1 MPRKSRRKTQPT
13 PEPTGPVPIS
23 DVIAEV
29 KDRFP
34 EAFAAGEAAKQ
45 EANPKATAQPPVD
58 PPPAPDAPPFDPT
71 PPRVKSWGETVR
83 PWESYPTAGLERV
96 EVKSP
101 DMTGIRFS
109 ENRKRTTAEKAEMEA
124 AGLRFW
130 NQPESWLEKAT
141 PEARDRTKAMARSF
155 AERRM
160 AEDKEKEMGR

>member
-1 MPRKSRRKTQPT
+1 MPRKRKTKSPT
-13 PEPTGPVPIS
+13 PEPTGPVPIG

-45 EANPKATAQPPVD
+45 PAESEPVQPS
-58 PPPAPDAPPFDPT
+58 PPAPDSPPFEPT
-71 PPRVKSWGETVR
+71 PARVKSWGETVR
-83 PWESYPTAGLERV
+83 PWESYPTVGVQRI

-101 DMTGIRFS
+101 DMTGLRFS
-109 ENRKRTTAEKAEMEA
+109 DSRKRTAAEKAEMEA
-124 AGLRFW
+124 AGIRFW
-130 NQPESWLEKAT
+130 NQPEAWLEKAT

-160 AEDKEKEMGR
+160 AEDKKEWDR